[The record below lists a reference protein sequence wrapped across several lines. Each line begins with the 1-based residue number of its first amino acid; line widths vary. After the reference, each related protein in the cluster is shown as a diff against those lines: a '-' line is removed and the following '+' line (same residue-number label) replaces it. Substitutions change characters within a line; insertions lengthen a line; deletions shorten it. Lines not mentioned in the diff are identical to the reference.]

1 MCGICGILAR
11 PENMGE
17 EPVDKDQL
25 EILRDAQRHRG
36 PDDAGSWIADD
47 GSVGLAQRRLS
58 IIDLSSGG
66 HQPMT
71 TEDGQLQV
79 VFNGEIYNYKEV
91 RAILKERGHRFRT
104 ESDTEVLLHGY
115 REWGLGLLHR
125 LGGMF
130 AFALYDAKTKE
141 TLIARDPL
149 GIKPLYY
156 ARANQGH
163 RLLFASEIQALRK
176 VIDDGGADPEG
187 IATFLSWG
195 SIAPPRTL
203 YRHIRALPAGS
214 WMRWTSKGLDGPH
227 AYWTLESEF
236 GREEKMDWPEASERL
251 REALVDSARRHTI
264 ADVPVG
270 AFLSGGVD
278 SVALVGL
285 LSETHPDPIR
295 TVTLAFDDASLDE
308 SALARQ
314 AAALYNAQH
323 SEIPIRV
330 DEIRD
335 RMPDAI
341 RSLDQPSID
350 GVNTYFVSEAA
361 ARAGLKVAI
370 SGVGGD
376 ELFGGYLSFSRIPRM
391 LSVRN
396 SLGRLP
402 GVDRLLVNPDP
413 WLERTT
419 RGRRLPKLMRAL
431 VYGKEEAGAYYT
443 ERGLF
448 SPPEI
453 RSLLAPE
460 VAGAVDACEPRQSL
474 TQRLAL
480 DSIPP
485 EERIS
490 ALEIRQYL
498 QVQLLRDT
506 DATSMRHSLE
516 VRTPLVDLELLR
528 AATLVPARFRRAGPA
543 KRALREAP
551 NVAVPDAVWNRRKQ
565 GFTLPFE
572 TWLREGSIPSAP
584 ARHPFIR
591 PDAQDSIARAVAS
604 GQLHWSRLWAL
615 IVLGEFLD

>member
-1 MCGICGILAR
+1 MCGICGILTR
-11 PENMGE
+11 PQGIGA
-17 EPVDKDQL
+17 EPVDQRRL

-36 PDDAGSWIADD
+36 PDDAGIWISDNR
-47 GSVGLAQRRLS
+47 SVGLAQRRLS
-58 IIDLSSGG
+58 IIDLSAAG
-66 HQPMT
+66 HQPMA
-71 TEDGQLQV
+71 TEDGQLRV
-79 VFNGEIYNYKEV
+79 VFNGEIYNYREL
-91 RAILKERGHRFRT
+91 RSTLIDRGHRFRT

-115 REWGLGLLHR
+115 REWGLELLDR

-130 AFALYDAKTKE
+130 AFALYDAKSKE
-141 TLIARDPL
+141 TLLARDPL

-156 ARANQGH
+156 AEHGQQ
-163 RLLFASEIQALRK
+163 LVFASEIQALRK
-176 VIDDGGADPEG
+176 VLDDGGPDPEG
-187 IATFLSWG
+187 IVSFLSWG

-203 YRHIRALPAGS
+203 YRQIRALPSGS
-214 WMRWTSKGLDGPH
+214 WMRWTPRGLEGPNT
-227 AYWTLESEF
+227 YWTIESEF
-236 GREEKMDWPEASERL
+236 GHEEKMDWPEASERL
-251 REALVDSARRHTI
+251 RTALVDTARRHTI

-285 LSETHPDPIR
+285 LSETHPEPIR
-295 TVTLAFDDASLDE
+295 TVTLAFDVASLDE

-314 AAALYNAQH
+314 AATLYGAEH
-323 SEIPIRV
+323 YEVPIGV

-361 ARAGLKVAI
+361 ARTGLKVAI
-370 SGVGGD
+370 SGIGGD
-376 ELFGGYLSFSRIPRM
+376 ELFGGYLTFNRIPQIM
-391 LSVRN
+391 SVRN
-396 SLGRLP
+396 RLSRLP
-402 GVDRLLVNPDP
+402 GVDWLSRNPDP
-413 WLERTT
+413 WLARTT
-419 RGRRLPKLMRAL
+419 HGKHLPKLMRAL
-431 VYGKEEAGAYYT
+431 VYGKEEAGAYFT

-453 RSLLAPE
+453 RALLTPE
-460 VAGAVDACEPRQSL
+460 IAEAVDACEPRESL

-506 DATSMRHSLE
+506 DITSMRHSLE

-528 AATLVPARFRRAGPA
+528 AAVKVPARFRRAGPA

-551 NVAVPDAVWNRRKQ
+551 SVAVPDAVWNRRKQ
-565 GFTLPFE
+565 GFTLPFD
-572 TWLREGSIPSAP
+572 TWLREGSIPSSP
-584 ARHPFIR
+584 ARHPLIR
-591 PDAQDSIARAVAS
+591 TDAQDSIASAFSS
-604 GQLHWSRLWAL
+604 GQIHWSRLWAL
-615 IVLGEFLD
+615 IVLGEFLN

>member
-11 PENMGE
+11 PQSMGE

-36 PDDAGSWIADD
+36 PDDAGTWIAED
-47 GSVGLAQRRLS
+47 GSVGLAHRRLS
-58 IIDLSSGG
+58 IIDLSPGG
-66 HQPMT
+66 HQPMAT
-71 TEDGQLQV
+71 ADGELQV
-79 VFNGEIYNYKEV
+79 VFNGEIYNFKEL
-91 RAILKERGHRFRT
+91 RAELQQCGHVFRT
-104 ESDTEVLLHGY
+104 SSDTEVLLHGY
-115 REWGLGLLHR
+115 REWGLAILDR

-130 AFALYDAKTKE
+130 AFALYDSRSRT
-141 TLIARDPL
+141 TLLARDPL

-156 ARANQGH
+156 VDVGQ
-163 RLLFASEIQALRK
+163 RLVFASEIQALRK
-176 VIDDGGADPEG
+176 VIDDGDPDPEG
-187 IATFLSWG
+187 IATFLYWG

-203 YRHIRALPAGS
+203 YRQIRALPAGS
-214 WMRWTSKGLDGPH
+214 WMRWTPQGLEGPT

-236 GREEKMDWPEASERL
+236 GREQPMDWEEAAERL

-295 TVTLAFDDASLDE
+295 TVTLSFDEASLDE

-314 AAALYNAQH
+314 AANLYGADH
-323 SEIPIRV
+323 CEVPIRV

-341 RSLDQPSID
+341 RALDQPSID

-361 ARAGLKVAI
+361 VRAGLKVAV
-370 SGVGGD
+370 SGIGGD
-376 ELFGGYLSFSRIPRM
+376 ELFGGYLTFDRIPKIM
-391 LSVRN
+391 DVRR
-396 SLGRLP
+396 RLDRIP
-402 GVDRLLVNPDP
+402 GVERALRDPNP
-413 WLERTT
+413 WVARAT
-419 RGRRLPKLMRAL
+419 RGRRLPKLVRAL
-431 VYGKEEAGAYYT
+431 AYGNDEAGAYYA

-448 SPPEI
+448 SAPEI

-460 VAGAVDACEPRQSL
+460 IADAVEACEPRTSL
-474 TQRLAL
+474 TTRLDLEAL
-480 DSIPP
+480 RP

-490 ALEIRQYL
+490 ALEMRQYL

-506 DATSMRHSLE
+506 DVTSMRHSLE
-516 VRTPLVDLELLR
+516 VRTPLVDRDLLR
-528 AATLVPARFRRAGPA
+528 AAVRVPAHLRRAGPA

-551 NVAVPDAVWNRRKQ
+551 NPPVPEAVWNRQKQ
-565 GFTLPFE
+565 GFTLPFDS
-572 TWLREGSIPSAP
+572 WLREGSIPSTP
-584 ARHPFIR
+584 SRHPWLR
-591 PDAQDSIARAVAS
+591 RDAQDSVARSVAS
-604 GQLHWSRLWAL
+604 GRLHWSRLWAL
-615 IVLGEFLD
+615 IVLGEFLS

>member
-1 MCGICGILAR
+1 MCGICGILTR
-11 PENMGE
+11 PQGIGA
-17 EPVDKDQL
+17 EPVDQRRL

-36 PDDAGSWIADD
+36 PDDAGIWISDNR
-47 GSVGLAQRRLS
+47 SVGLAQRRLS
-58 IIDLSSGG
+58 IIDLSAAG
-66 HQPMT
+66 HQPMA
-71 TEDGQLQV
+71 TEDGQLRV
-79 VFNGEIYNYKEV
+79 VFNGEIYNYREL
-91 RAILKERGHRFRT
+91 RSTLIDRGHRFRT

-115 REWGLGLLHR
+115 REWGLELLDR

-130 AFALYDAKTKE
+130 AFALYDAKSKE
-141 TLIARDPL
+141 TLLARDPL

-156 ARANQGH
+156 AEHGQQ
-163 RLLFASEIQALRK
+163 LVFASEIQALRK
-176 VIDDGGADPEG
+176 VLDDGGPDPEG
-187 IATFLSWG
+187 IVSFLSWG

-203 YRHIRALPAGS
+203 YRQIRALPSGS
-214 WMRWTSKGLDGPH
+214 WMRWTPRGLEGPNT
-227 AYWTLESEF
+227 YWTIESEF
-236 GREEKMDWPEASERL
+236 GHEEKMDWPEASERL
-251 REALVDSARRHTI
+251 RTALVDTARRHTI

-285 LSETHPDPIR
+285 LSETHPEPIR
-295 TVTLAFDDASLDE
+295 TVTLAFDVASLDE

-314 AAALYNAQH
+314 AATLYGAEH
-323 SEIPIRV
+323 YEVPIGV

-361 ARAGLKVAI
+361 ARTGLKVAI
-370 SGVGGD
+370 SGIGGD
-376 ELFGGYLSFSRIPRM
+376 ELFGGYLTFNRIPQIM
-391 LSVRN
+391 SVRN
-396 SLGRLP
+396 RLSRLP
-402 GVDRLLVNPDP
+402 GVDWLSRNPDP
-413 WLERTT
+413 WLARTT
-419 RGRRLPKLMRAL
+419 HGKHLPKLMRAL
-431 VYGKEEAGAYYT
+431 VYGKEEAGAYFT

-453 RSLLAPE
+453 RALLTPE
-460 VAGAVDACEPRQSL
+460 IAEAVDACEPRESL

-506 DATSMRHSLE
+506 DITSMRHSLE

-528 AATLVPARFRRAGPA
+528 AAVKVPARFRRAGPA

-551 NVAVPDAVWNRRKQ
+551 SVAVPDAVWNRRKQ
-565 GFTLPFE
+565 GFTLPFD
-572 TWLREGSIPSAP
+572 TWLREGSIRSSP
-584 ARHPFIR
+584 ARHPLIR
-591 PDAQDSIARAVAS
+591 TDAQDSIASAFSS
-604 GQLHWSRLWAL
+604 GQIHWSRLWAL
-615 IVLGEFLD
+615 IVLGEFLN

>member
-1 MCGICGILAR
+1 MCGICGILTR
-11 PENMGE
+11 PQGIGA
-17 EPVDKDQL
+17 EPVDQRRL

-36 PDDAGSWIADD
+36 PDDAGIWISDNR
-47 GSVGLAQRRLS
+47 SVGLAHRRLS
-58 IIDLSSGG
+58 IIDLSAAG
-66 HQPMT
+66 HQPMA
-71 TEDGQLQV
+71 TEDGQLRV
-79 VFNGEIYNYKEV
+79 VFNGEIYNYREL
-91 RAILKERGHRFRT
+91 RSTLIDRGHRFRT

-115 REWGLGLLHR
+115 REWGLELLDR

-130 AFALYDAKTKE
+130 AFALYDAKSKE
-141 TLIARDPL
+141 TLLARDPL

-156 ARANQGH
+156 AEHGQQ
-163 RLLFASEIQALRK
+163 LVFASEIQALRK
-176 VIDDGGADPEG
+176 VLDDGGPDPEG
-187 IATFLSWG
+187 IVSFLSWG

-203 YRHIRALPAGS
+203 YRQIRALPSGS
-214 WMRWTSKGLDGPH
+214 WMRWTPRGLEGPNT
-227 AYWTLESEF
+227 YWTIESEF
-236 GREEKMDWPEASERL
+236 GHEEKMDWPEASERL
-251 REALVDSARRHTI
+251 RTALVDTARRHTI

-285 LSETHPDPIR
+285 LSETHPEPIR
-295 TVTLAFDDASLDE
+295 TVTLAFDVASLDE

-314 AAALYNAQH
+314 AATLYGAEH
-323 SEIPIRV
+323 YEVPIGV

-361 ARAGLKVAI
+361 ARTGLKVAI
-370 SGVGGD
+370 SGIGGD
-376 ELFGGYLSFSRIPRM
+376 ELFGGYLTFNRIPQIM
-391 LSVRN
+391 SVRN
-396 SLGRLP
+396 RLSRLP
-402 GVDRLLVNPDP
+402 GVDWLSRNPDP
-413 WLERTT
+413 WLARTT
-419 RGRRLPKLMRAL
+419 HGKHLPKLMRAL
-431 VYGKEEAGAYYT
+431 VYGKEEAGAYFT

-453 RSLLAPE
+453 RALLTPE
-460 VAGAVDACEPRQSL
+460 IAEAVDACEPRESL

-506 DATSMRHSLE
+506 DITSMRHSLE

-528 AATLVPARFRRAGPA
+528 AAVKVPARFRRAGPA

-551 NVAVPDAVWNRRKQ
+551 SVAVPDAVWNRRKQ
-565 GFTLPFE
+565 GFTLPFD
-572 TWLREGSIPSAP
+572 TWLREGSIPSSP
-584 ARHPFIR
+584 ARHPLIR
-591 PDAQDSIARAVAS
+591 TDAQDSIASAFSS
-604 GQLHWSRLWAL
+604 GQIHWSRLWAL
-615 IVLGEFLD
+615 IVLGEFLN